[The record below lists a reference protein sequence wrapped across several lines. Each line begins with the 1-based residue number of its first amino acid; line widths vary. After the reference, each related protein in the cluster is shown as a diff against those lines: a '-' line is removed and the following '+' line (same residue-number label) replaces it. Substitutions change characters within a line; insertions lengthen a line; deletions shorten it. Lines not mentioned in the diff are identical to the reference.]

1 MALSV
6 ACSSA
11 MRLMRLQQLR
21 YRLFHHVHATQ
32 DRTVLRSC
40 ELSSP
45 RIPSMTL
52 LSMFRGHRTLKL
64 AVMLTL
70 ESMCG
75 LAAYRLR
82 THPAR

>member
-1 MALSV
+1 
-6 ACSSA
+6 
-11 MRLMRLQQLR
+11 
-21 YRLFHHVHATQ
+21 
-32 DRTVLRSC
+32 
-40 ELSSP
+40 
-45 RIPSMTL
+45 MTL

-70 ESMCG
+70 VSMCG